1 MTERLLRKKE
11 IAAMLGT
18 SPGVAASILSARGVK
33 PIDFGRG
40 RSRGL
45 HWLESAVVAAIRDIH
60 AEAQTPPKIHRQGV
74 TPRRPY
80 PAAHLADMTVKDIEG
95 LLTVRQ
101 CVQ

>member
-18 SPGVAASILSARGVK
+18 SPGVAASILSARGVH

-45 HWLESAVVAAIRDIH
+45 HWLESAVVAAIRGIH
-60 AEAQTPPKIHRQGV
+60 AEAQPQPKKQRQGV
-74 TPRRPY
+74 TPRGSY
-80 PAAHLADMTVKDIEG
+80 PAARLGDMTVKDIEG
-95 LLTVRQ
+95 LFTARQ